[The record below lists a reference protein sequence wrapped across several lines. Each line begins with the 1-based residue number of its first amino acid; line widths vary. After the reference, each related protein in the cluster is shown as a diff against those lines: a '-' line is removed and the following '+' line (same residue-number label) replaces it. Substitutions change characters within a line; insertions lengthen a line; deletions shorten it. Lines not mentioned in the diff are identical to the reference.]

1 MIATLF
7 NLTISD
13 VSRYCFQVRDGLK
26 KFIADNLGA
35 KRMSREEL
43 INHNTLMV
51 NELFLENKVQ
61 LVLIADGTYCFCQ
74 KSQNNE
80 FQRLTYS
87 GSKKRHLVKPFVIC
101 TSDGTIVDIYGFYAA
116 TINDATIMEDVLSK
130 DKELRDIFQPDDILI
145 ADRGFRDCL
154 KSL

>member
-1 MIATLF
+1 M
-7 NLTISD
+7 
-13 VSRYCFQVRDGLK
+13 
-26 KFIADNLGA
+26 
-35 KRMSREEL
+35 
-43 INHNTLMV
+43 
-51 NELFLENKVQ
+51 
-61 LVLIADGTYCFCQ
+61 
-74 KSQNNE
+74 
-80 FQRLTYS
+80 
-87 GSKKRHLVKPFVIC
+87 IC